1 MGHVIGRSM
10 MNMFEGRDTQEVVN
24 EIESTPV
31 AQEDGACPV
40 QFKAFKMCLESTG
53 DDVSQC
59 QWAYDMFR
67 DCAGMLTQTP
77 SRPSIQFRFIEPH
90 SSNSFGR
97 AKYHDQHVQWLLSG
111 DMLSI

>member
-1 MGHVIGRSM
+1 MGTGFLGTMASVAAGSAMGHVIGRSM

-67 DCAGMLTQTP
+67 DCAERNTTTSM
-77 SRPSIQFRFIEPH
+77 
-90 SSNSFGR
+90 
-97 AKYHDQHVQWLLSG
+97 YSG
-111 DMLSI
+111 Y